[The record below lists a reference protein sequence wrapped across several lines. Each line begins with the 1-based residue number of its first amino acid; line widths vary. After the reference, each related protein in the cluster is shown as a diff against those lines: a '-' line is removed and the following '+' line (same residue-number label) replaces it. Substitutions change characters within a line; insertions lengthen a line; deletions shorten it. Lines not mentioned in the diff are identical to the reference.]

1 MSLTTLGKV
10 INALTDGK
18 SSHVPYRDSVL
29 TRVLSESLGGNAKT
43 HLIITCSPSIYN
55 ESETISTLRFGD
67 RAKVTKLINFKKIRN
82 HAKINKE
89 ETIPKL
95 KEKVSNYEKIIH
107 KHEITIQSLES
118 IINKY
123 GHSIPKINLD
133 FLDNDSQ
140 DEIEEK
146 KFSEEI
152 NKMNQEKVQQK
163 IQHGKTQSIDNDLK
177 LLIEFDEKEQLHKE
191 LEQTLINLEDKNREL
206 QKENVRIK
214 EEYEKWVFILKQK
227 NYEKKNIIAEEKIKI
242 V

>member
-1 MSLTTLGKV
+1 MKQREE
-10 INALTDGK
+10 ALLAK
-18 SSHVPYRDSVL
+18 
-29 TRVLSESLGGNAKT
+29 ESLLTNVEQAQGEAK
-43 HLIITCSPSIYN
+43 PMQEIY
-55 ESETISTLRFGD
+55 D
-67 RAKVTKLINFKKIRN
+67 RLAEKL
-82 HAKINKE
+82 
-89 ETIPKL
+89 
-95 KEKVSNYEKIIH
+95 
-107 KHEITIQSLES
+107 QD
-118 IINKY
+118 
-123 GHSIPKINLD
+123 D
-133 FLDNDSQ
+133 F
-140 DEIEEK
+140 
-146 KFSEEI
+146 